1 MTNVIQFA
9 KSGEVREMPD
19 IFVERL
25 RAGDHTIKMPDGSI
39 EYINHAAA
47 DLIEKLYDF
56 IEKQAKYIEAYQNQ
70 TNILLRS
77 VEMLE
82 AKLAE
87 KEDD

>member
-19 IFVERL
+19 ILVERL

-47 DLIEKLYDF
+47 DLIEKLY
-56 IEKQAKYIEAYQNQ
+56 EYIKVYQDQ
-70 TNILLRS
+70 TNIMLDRIKK
-77 VEMLE
+77 VEDALQE
-82 AKLAE
+82 RQ
-87 KEDD
+87 

>member
-1 MTNVIQFA
+1 MDRDRR
-9 KSGEVREMPD
+9 KSGMIED
-19 IFVERL
+19 LVERL
-25 RAGDHTIKMPDGSI
+25 RMTDATMKPMTLVIVAH
-39 EYINHAAA
+39 EAAN
-47 DLIEKLYDF
+47 F

-87 KEDD
+87 KEND

>member
-1 MTNVIQFA
+1 MIEDLV
-9 KSGEVREMPD
+9 K
-19 IFVERL
+19 RL
-25 RAGDHTIKMPDGSI
+25 RTWDEKESTW
-39 EYINHAAA
+39 ELLEEAAS
-47 DLIEKLYDF
+47 F

-87 KEDD
+87 KEND

>member
-1 MTNVIQFA
+1 MIDDLV
-9 KSGEVREMPD
+9 K
-19 IFVERL
+19 RL
-25 RAGDHTIKMPDGSI
+25 RSSFSKNHKEKMPEEVFLDY
-39 EYINHAAA
+39 ERERDEAAN
-47 DLIEKLYDF
+47 F

-87 KEDD
+87 KEDG

>member
-19 IFVERL
+19 ILVERL

-47 DLIEKLYDF
+47 DLIVKLY
-56 IEKQAKYIEAYQNQ
+56 EYISVYEDQ
-70 TNILLRS
+70 TNVMLMRID
-77 VEMLE
+77 ELE

-87 KEDD
+87 NHEEREGSS